1 MSRYFAGRIKLDEK
15 TLSEVEKNVKTNIY
29 NKLSE
34 LEFVSE
40 WDVVYGY
47 DVACLYFLQFKKVTI
62 DDFEGEEVIDTDY
75 LFNGL
80 NGREMGWILNY
91 FFPNNIM
98 VKSHASLCFL
108 GCEF

>member
-1 MSRYFAGRIKLDEK
+1 MSRYFAGRMKLNKK
-15 TLSEVEKNVKTNIY
+15 TLSKIEKDVKPSIY
-29 NKLSE
+29 SKISE
-34 LEFVSE
+34 LGIISN
-40 WDVVYGY
+40 WDVTYGY

-62 DDFEGEEVIDTDY
+62 DDFEGEEVIDIDY

-91 FFPNNIM
+91 FFPDNIM